1 MGHSS
6 PGSAAQPTSHQRR
19 GAAADTS
26 PPNVCLLS
34 NGRYSV
40 VLTQAGSGYSTHEGL
55 DVTRWRED
63 ATSDCWGQ
71 YCYIRDLDGG
81 RAWSAGRQPL
91 GGNADDYE
99 AILGSDRAV
108 FLRRDA
114 DIETR
119 YEVAVAADVDAEVRR
134 ITLTNHG
141 AGPRTLD
148 VTSYVEVALN
158 HRRADQAHPAFAK
171 LFLETEYLPAP
182 PTLLCRRRPRAR
194 DQKPIW
200 ALHVLAGP
208 EGAPGTAVGGVEYET
223 DRARFLGRGRSPA
236 RPAALDWGVALSGTV
251 GPVLDPVLSMRR
263 RVRLLPGTSAVLAFG
278 TAAVTDRDEGV
289 VLARRFEDL
298 AEVARTF
305 EQARI
310 QDQTALAAL
319 GITREDVARF
329 QRLAAHVLFTGPTLR
344 SRASVTG
351 NHLGQPGLWPHA
363 ISGDLPIVLARLAGI
378 DDLALAGELL
388 RAHAYWR
395 GCGLVAD
402 LVLLNDAGPPDELHH
417 ALEKLV
423 RLGPTAELSDKPG
436 GVFLKAA
443 AGMPAEDVMLLEAA
457 ARAILRGD
465 QGTLAAQLERAPTPA
480 ALPADLPVSGA
491 TPTGIS
497 GKPAAADEGL
507 LFANGLGGFTPDG
520 REYVLTLRG
529 RERPPAPWSNVLANP
544 GFGCLITE
552 AGAGYTWAANA
563 QMNRLTP
570 WSNDPVADPAGEA
583 LYLRDE
589 ETGEFWTPA
598 PGPCGGEATTVI
610 RHGQGYT
617 RFNRTSH
624 GLEQDLLVL
633 VSPADPVKL
642 VRLRVTNRS
651 DRRRRLSATFYAE
664 WVLGV
669 LRDQAPLQVVCTLDP
684 ESGALFAR
692 NAWAGD
698 FAGRVAFAD
707 VGRRPRSFTTNR
719 TEFLGPNGSPEAP
732 AALGRARLSDRAGE
746 LGDPCAALMTG
757 LELAPGEEDDAVFL
771 LGQAE
776 SEDEARR
783 LVRFYGEA
791 GRAQQALKEVQAGW
805 DRILGAIVV
814 RTPDPALDLMLNR
827 WLIYQALACR
837 VWGRSGFYQSGGA
850 FGFRDQLQ
858 DAMALVYGAVEES
871 RAQILRAAARQ
882 FEEGDVQHW
891 WHPPAGRGV
900 RTRITDDLYFL
911 PFVTCHYV
919 ATTGDAGLL
928 DERVPFLRAPVLR
941 PDQEEEY
948 GLPDVSDVTG
958 TVYEHCVRA
967 LERGLKIGPHGLP
980 LMGTGDW
987 NDGMNQVGAEGKGES
1002 VWNGWFMLATL
1013 REFAGLAEQ
1022 RGDAARAAWCRER
1035 AEALRRALEEHAWD
1049 GGWYRRAYFDDGTP
1063 LGSAQNDECQ
1073 IDSIAQS
1080 WAVISGAGDPE
1091 RARQAMVAVEER
1103 LVRDADRMILLFAPP
1118 FDRGSLEP
1126 GYIKGYVPGIRENG
1140 GQYTHAATWVVLATA
1155 LLGRGERALELFGL
1169 LNPVRHA
1176 ATPEEVTRYMVE
1188 PYVMAADVYGA
1199 PPHTGRGGWT
1209 WYTGAAGWL
1218 YRVGLE
1224 AILGFR
1230 RRGDRLKIEPCVA
1243 PDWPRY
1249 ELTYRHRSATY
1260 HIIVENA
1267 AGTGRGVRAV
1277 TVDATDVPDGEIT
1290 LMDDGKAHAVRVE
1303 LG

>member
-1 MGHSS
+1 MGHASVR
-6 PGSAAQPTSHQRR
+6 SAARPKSHQRR
-19 GAAADTS
+19 GTAADAT

-34 NGRYSV
+34 NGRYGV
-40 VLTQAGSGYSTHEGL
+40 MVTEAGGGYSTWDGL

-81 RAWSAGRQPL
+81 RAWSAGWQPL
-91 GGNADDYE
+91 GENADEYE

-108 FLRRDA
+108 FRRRDA

-119 YEVAVAADVDAEVRR
+119 YEIAVAADSDAEVRR
-134 ITLTNHG
+134 ITLTNHS
-141 AGPRTLD
+141 PRPHTLE
-148 VTSYVEVALN
+148 VTSYAEVALN
-158 HRRADQAHPAFAK
+158 HHRADQAHPAFGK
-171 LFLETEYLPAP
+171 LFLETEYLAAP

-194 DQKPIW
+194 DQEPIW
-200 ALHVLAGP
+200 ALHVLADP
-208 EGAPGTAVGGVEYET
+208 EGAPGTTVGEVEYET

-236 RPAALDWGVALSGTV
+236 RPAALDSGVALSGTV
-251 GPVLDPVLSMRR
+251 GPVLDPVLCLRR
-263 RVRLLPGTSAVLAFG
+263 RVLLDPGTSAVLAFA
-278 TAAVTDRDEGV
+278 TAAVTDRDEAV
-289 VLARRFEDL
+289 ALAHRFSDL

-305 EQARI
+305 EQAEI
-310 QDQTALAAL
+310 HDQSALAAL
-319 GITREDVARF
+319 GITPEDAARF
-329 QRLAAHVLFTGPTLR
+329 QRLAAHVLFTGTSLR
-344 SRASVTG
+344 SRESVTG
-351 NHLGQPGLWPHA
+351 NRLGQSGLWPYA
-363 ISGDLPIVLARLAGI
+363 ISGDLPIVLVRLA
-378 DDLALAGELL
+378 DLTELDLAGELL

-395 GCGLVAD
+395 RCGLVAD
-402 LVLLNDAGPPDELHH
+402 LVLLNDAEPADELHDRL
-417 ALEKLV
+417 AELV
-423 RLGPTAELSDKPG
+423 RLAPTAELADKPG
-436 GVFLKAA
+436 GVFLRAA
-443 AGMPAEDVMLLEAA
+443 AGMPAEDAMLLEAA
-457 ARAILRGD
+457 ARVILRGD
-465 QGTLAAQLERAPTPA
+465 NGLLATQLERESAPATLPAELPPSGAPA
-480 ALPADLPVSGA
+480 AITAE
-491 TPTGIS
+491 
-497 GKPAAADEGL
+497 PAAAEEGL
-507 LFANGLGGFTPDG
+507 LFANGMGGFTPDG

-529 RERPPAPWSNVLANP
+529 RERPPAPWSNVLANH

-552 AGAGYTWAANA
+552 AGGGYTWAGNA
-563 QMNRLTP
+563 QLNRLTP
-570 WSNDPVADPAGEA
+570 WSNDPVSDPCGEA

-598 PGPCGGEATTVI
+598 PGPCGSEATTVV

-617 RFNRTSH
+617 RFQRTSH

-642 VRLRVTNRS
+642 VRLRVSNPG
-651 DRRRRLSATFYAE
+651 DRPRRLSATFYTE

-669 LRDQAPLQVVCTLDP
+669 LRDQAPLQVVCTLDS

-692 NAWAGD
+692 SAWAGD

-707 VGRRPRSFTTNR
+707 VGRRPRSFTTDR
-719 TEFLGPNGSPEAP
+719 TEFLGRNGSPEAP
-732 AALGRARLSDRAGE
+732 TALGRARLADRAGE
-746 LGDPCAALMTG
+746 LCDPCAALMTE
-757 LELAPGEEDDAVFL
+757 LELPPGGKDDVVFL

-776 SEDEARR
+776 SEEEARR
-783 LVRFYGEA
+783 LVRSYGDA
-791 GRAQQALKEVQAGW
+791 RRAKQMLEEVQAGW
-805 DRILGAIVV
+805 DRILGAVQV
-814 RTPDPALDLMLNR
+814 RTPDAALDLMLNR
-827 WLIYQALACR
+827 WLLYQVLACR
-837 VWGRSGFYQSGGA
+837 VWGRSGLYQSGGA

-858 DAMALVYGAVEES
+858 DAMALVHGAAEEA

-911 PFVTCHYV
+911 PYVTCHYV
-919 ATTGDAGLL
+919 STTGDAALL
-928 DERVPFLRAPVLR
+928 DERVPFLRAPVLQ
-941 PDQEEEY
+941 PDQEEDY
-948 GLPDVSDVTG
+948 GLPEVSDVTG
-958 TVYEHCVRA
+958 TIYEHCVRA
-967 LERGLKIGPHGLP
+967 LEHGLKLGPHGLP

-987 NDGMNQVGAEGKGES
+987 NDGMNQVGAGGQGES
-1002 VWNGWFMLATL
+1002 VWNGWFTLATL

-1022 RGDAARAAWCRER
+1022 RKDTARASWCRER
-1035 AEALRRALEEHAWD
+1035 AEALREALEEHAWD

-1063 LGSAQNDECQ
+1063 LGSAQNDECR

-1091 RARQAMVAVEER
+1091 RARQAMAAVEDH
-1103 LVRDADRMILLFAPP
+1103 LVRDADQMILLFAPP
-1118 FDRGSLEP
+1118 FDRGVLEP

-1155 LLGRGERALELFGL
+1155 LLGRGGRALEQFAL
-1169 LNPVRHA
+1169 LNPIRHA
-1176 ATPEEVTRYMVE
+1176 TTPEQVARYKVE

-1209 WYTGAAGWL
+1209 WYTGSASWM

-1230 RRGDRLKIEPCVA
+1230 RRGERLRIEPCVA
-1243 PDWPRY
+1243 ADWPGY

-1260 HIIVENA
+1260 HIVVENA
-1267 AGTGRGVRAV
+1267 ARTGRGVRAV
-1277 TVDATDVPDGEIT
+1277 TLDAQAVPDGEIQM
-1290 LMDDGKAHAVRVE
+1290 MDDGKAHTVRVV

>member
-1 MGHSS
+1 M
-6 PGSAAQPTSHQRR
+6 
-19 GAAADTS
+19 
-26 PPNVCLLS
+26 
-34 NGRYSV
+34 
-40 VLTQAGSGYSTHEGL
+40 
-55 DVTRWRED
+55 
-63 ATSDCWGQ
+63 
-71 YCYIRDLDGG
+71 
-81 RAWSAGRQPL
+81 
-91 GGNADDYE
+91 
-99 AILGSDRAV
+99 
-108 FLRRDA
+108 
-114 DIETR
+114 
-119 YEVAVAADVDAEVRR
+119 DAEVRR

-141 AGPRTLD
+141 ARPRTLE
-148 VTSYVEVALN
+148 VTSYAEVALN
-158 HRRADQAHPAFAK
+158 DRRADQAHPAFAK
-171 LFLETEYLPAP
+171 LFLETEYLTAP
-182 PTLLCRRRPRAR
+182 PALLCRRRPRAR

-236 RPAALDWGVALSGTV
+236 RPAALDSGVALSGTV
-251 GPVLDPVLSMRR
+251 GPVLDPVFSLRS
-263 RVRLLPGTSAVLAFG
+263 RVRLAPGTSAVIAFA
-278 TAAVTDRDEGV
+278 TAAVTDRDEAV
-289 VLARRFEDL
+289 ALARRFSNL

-305 EQARI
+305 EQAGI
-310 QDQTALAAL
+310 HHYATLTAL
-319 GITREDVARF
+319 GITPEDVTRF
-329 QRLAAHVLFTGPTLR
+329 QRLAAHVLYTGPALR
-344 SRASVTG
+344 SRKSVTG
-351 NHLGQPGLWPHA
+351 NRLGQSGLWPHA
-363 ISGDLPIVLARLAGI
+363 ISGDLPIVLARLGGANEL
-378 DDLALAGELL
+378 DLAGELL

-395 GCGLVAD
+395 RFGLVAD
-402 LVLLNDAGPPDELHH
+402 LVLLNDAGPADELHH
-417 ALEKLV
+417 RLEELV
-423 RLGPTAELSDKPG
+423 RLGPTAELADKPG
-436 GVFLKAA
+436 GVFLRAA

-457 ARAILRGD
+457 ARAILRGHD
-465 QGTLAAQLERAPTPA
+465 GSLAAQLERAPTPA
-480 ALPADLPVSGA
+480 TLPVRLPVSGA
-491 TPTGIS
+491 TAATI

-529 RERPPAPWSNVLANP
+529 RERPPAPWSNVLANTS
-544 GFGCLITE
+544 FGCLITE
-552 AGAGYTWAANA
+552 AGAGYTWAGNA

-570 WSNDPVADPAGEA
+570 WSNDPVADPPGEA

-589 ETGEFWTPA
+589 ETGEFWTPT
-598 PGPCGGEATTVI
+598 PGPCGGEATTVV

-633 VSPADPVKL
+633 VSPTDPVKL
-642 VRLRVTNRS
+642 IRLRVSNPG
-651 DRRRRLSATFYAE
+651 DRPRRLSATFYAE
-664 WVLGV
+664 WVLGA
-669 LRDQAPLQVVCTLDP
+669 LRDKAPLQVVCTLDP

-692 NAWAGD
+692 SPWAGD
-698 FAGRVAFAD
+698 FAGGVAFAD
-707 VGRRPRSFTTNR
+707 VGRRPRSFTTDR
-719 TEFLGPNGSPEAP
+719 TEFLGHNGAPEAP
-732 AALGRARLSDRAGE
+732 AAFGRERLADLAGE
-746 LGDPCAALMTG
+746 LCDPCAALMTG
-757 LELAPGEEDDAVFL
+757 LELPPGGEDDVVFV

-776 SEDEARR
+776 SVEEARR
-783 LVRFYGEA
+783 LVRSYGEA
-791 GRAQQALKEVQAGW
+791 SRAQQALEEVKAEW
-805 DRILGAIVV
+805 DRILGAVQV

-827 WLIYQALACR
+827 WLIYQSLACR

-858 DAMALVYGAVEES
+858 DAMALVYGAEEEA
-871 RAQILRAAARQ
+871 RVQILRAAGRQ

-919 ATTGDAGLL
+919 ATTADAALL
-928 DERVPFLRAPVLR
+928 DERVPFLRATVLQ
-941 PDQEEEY
+941 PDQEEDY
-948 GLPDVSDVTG
+948 GLPEVSDVTG

-967 LERGLKIGPHGLP
+967 LEYGLRLGPHGLP

-987 NDGMNQVGAEGKGES
+987 NDGMNQVGAGGQGES

-1013 REFAGLAEQ
+1013 REFAALAEQ

-1035 AEALRRALEEHAWD
+1035 AEALRVALEEHAWD

-1063 LGSAQNDECQ
+1063 LGSSQNDECQ

-1091 RARQAMVAVEER
+1091 RARQAMAAVEDH
-1103 LVRDADRMILLFAPP
+1103 LVRDADQMILLFSPP

-1155 LLGRGERALELFGL
+1155 LLGRGERALELFAL

-1176 ATPEEVTRYMVE
+1176 TTAEGVARYMVE

-1209 WYTGAAGWL
+1209 WYTGSASWL

-1230 RRGDRLKIEPCVA
+1230 LRGDRLRIEPCVA

-1249 ELTYRHRSATY
+1249 ELTYRHHSATY
-1260 HIIVENA
+1260 HIVVENA

-1277 TVDATDVPDGEIT
+1277 TVDAHAVPDGEIP
-1290 LMDDGKAHAVRVE
+1290 LVDDGKAHAVRVE